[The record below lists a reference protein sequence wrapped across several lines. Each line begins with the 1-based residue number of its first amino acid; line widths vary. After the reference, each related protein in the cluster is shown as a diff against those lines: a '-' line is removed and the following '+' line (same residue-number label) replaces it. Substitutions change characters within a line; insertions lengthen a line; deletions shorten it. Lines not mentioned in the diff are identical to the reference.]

1 MTVLARL
8 AAPLCGAVLAW
19 YALAKIAD
27 PMDFLKSIHAYN
39 ILPEKP
45 PLFLNL
51 AAALLPWVELL
62 AGASLLTGRMRR
74 GAALASAFLVLT
86 FTVAVAFRIPSE
98 IEAQGVGFLA
108 LAFDCGCG
116 TGVVVAWQKLA
127 ANLVLLTGLWVA
139 FRNAKG

>member
-8 AAPLCGAVLAW
+8 AAPICGATLAW

-51 AAALLPWVELL
+51 AAALLPWMELL

-74 GAALASAFLVLT
+74 EAALASVFLVLT
-86 FTVAVAFRIPSE
+86 FTLAVAFRIPSE
-98 IEAQGVGFLA
+98 MEAQGVAFLG

-116 TGVVVAWQKLA
+116 TGVVVVWQKLA
-127 ANLVLLTGLWVA
+127 ANLALLTGLWVA

>member
-8 AAPLCGAVLAW
+8 AAPLCGAALAW

-51 AAALLPWVELL
+51 AAALLPWMELL

-74 GAALASAFLVLT
+74 EAALASVFLVLT
-86 FTVAVAFRIPSE
+86 FTLAVAFRIPSE
-98 IEAQGVGFLA
+98 MEAQGVAFLG

-116 TGVVVAWQKLA
+116 TGVVVVWQKLA
-127 ANLVLLTGLWVA
+127 ANLALLTGLWVA

>member
-8 AAPLCGAVLAW
+8 AAPLCGAALAW
-19 YALAKIAD
+19 HALAKIAD
-27 PMDFLKSIHAYN
+27 PVDFLKSIHAYGV
-39 ILPEKP
+39 LPEKP
-45 PLFLNL
+45 PLLLNL
-51 AAALLPWVELL
+51 ASALLPWVELL
-62 AGASLLTGRMRR
+62 AGAALLSGRMRR
-74 GAALASAFLVLT
+74 GAALSSAFLVLT
-86 FTVAVAFRIPSE
+86 FTLAVAFRIPSE
-98 IEAQGVGFLA
+98 MEALGVGFLD

>member
-8 AAPLCGAVLAW
+8 AAPLCGAALAW

-27 PMDFLKSIHAYN
+27 PVDFLKSLHAYGV
-39 ILPEKP
+39 LPENP
-45 PLFLNL
+45 PLLLNL

-74 GAALASAFLVLT
+74 GAALASAFLVMT
-86 FTVAVAFRIPSE
+86 FTLAVAFRIPSE
-98 IEAQGVGFLA
+98 MEAQGVGFMA

>member
-8 AAPLCGAVLAW
+8 AAPLCGAALAW

-27 PMDFLKSIHAYN
+27 PVDFLKSIHAYGV
-39 ILPEKP
+39 LPEKP

-51 AAALLPWVELL
+51 AAALLPWIELL
-62 AGASLLTGRMRR
+62 AAAALLSGRMRR
-74 GAALASAFLVLT
+74 GAALASALLVLV
-86 FTVAVAFRIPSE
+86 FTLAVAFRVPSE
-98 IEAQGVGFLA
+98 MAAQGVGFLD
-108 LAFDCGCG
+108 LAYDCGCG

-127 ANLVLLTGLWVA
+127 GNLVLLTGLWVA